1 MYPSY
6 HIIRGP
12 DLFLKLGWPSPTITT
27 SLDPGTY
34 VASSQITLQKTKSS
48 HLAIGGLSK
57 KETHFQPWVF
67 QVRTLSFG
75 MFWGVIGTNMWKPTR
90 NYQGSRPSSNV
101 IIIVTNMSVSWI
113 VTKALPK
120 AFFSDDRLDWWCFR
134 FIRGPKVSG
143 SMVVCMPGTQMTSV
157 FEGQPFKNKAFATP
171 AGSSTGFQ
179 VREQYLRNT
188 LVWKTLACHFDVKSQ
203 TWQNIDLQNIPETEK
218 KAFFCH
224 CKHKGNSRRTPKPTF
239 RWHWLLMVVQKSQ
252 TANRRL
258 DASNLVHNRIDYQPQ
273 LVDAGF
279 LNHQR
284 YICMLC

>member
-1 MYPSY
+1 
-6 HIIRGP
+6 
-12 DLFLKLGWPSPTITT
+12 
-27 SLDPGTY
+27 
-34 VASSQITLQKTKSS
+34 
-48 HLAIGGLSK
+48 
-57 KETHFQPWVF
+57 
-67 QVRTLSFG
+67 
-75 MFWGVIGTNMWKPTR
+75 
-90 NYQGSRPSSNV
+90 
-101 IIIVTNMSVSWI
+101 
-113 VTKALPK
+113 
-120 AFFSDDRLDWWCFR
+120 
-134 FIRGPKVSG
+134 
-143 SMVVCMPGTQMTSV
+143 MTSV

-284 YICMLC
+284 YVCYVSSKVSGRVTFSSDQWTIRLISTHKNYLNKKVAPVHRAE